1 LHIIQIEQNIMAIN
15 DHAYARTQFTKRNHT
30 IKNINRDFH
39 EWHMGRL
46 HYAIWAIDID
56 SPEVRQ
62 QVLVAEQHLAGLLLE
77 NYARK
82 PHITLSV
89 CGFLSDK
96 AEHADD
102 FEANLLEV
110 QLANLNQLNLTPFE
124 IEINALASFSS
135 APFLHVKDASNSIA
149 VLNECLNLGMPHNQQ
164 DKYIPHITVGL
175 YADAWLSDEVN
186 IKLDSFARTV
196 AVRCKV
202 NRISLM
208 SYNPAE
214 ICGALRTIADYD
226 FAQTKIQWH
235 ETPPFGLKS
244 AI

>member
-1 LHIIQIEQNIMAIN
+1 
-15 DHAYARTQFTKRNHT
+15 
-30 IKNINRDFH
+30 
-39 EWHMGRL
+39 
-46 HYAIWAIDID
+46 
-56 SPEVRQ
+56 
-62 QVLVAEQHLAGLLLE
+62 VLLAEQHLAGLLLN

-82 PHITLSV
+82 SHITLCV

-96 AEHADD
+96 AKQIDD
-102 FEANLLEV
+102 FGASLLDI

-124 IEINALASFSS
+124 IEIDALASFSS
-135 APFLHVKDASNSIA
+135 APFLHVKDASNCIA
-149 VLNECLNLGMPHNQQ
+149 ALNECLNLGMPHDQQ

-186 IKLDSFARTV
+186 IKLDSFARTD

-214 ICGALRTIADYD
+214 IGGALRTIADYV
-226 FAQTKIQWH
+226 FAQAKIQWH
-235 ETPPFGLKS
+235 ETPPFTLKS